1 MADAVQYRI
10 MKEKAT
16 LYEYVYRHLAGDI
29 ERGTLRYGDKLPSMH
44 DLCERYR
51 VGIRT
56 IRDVQKA
63 LKAEGYI
70 VVEERKRAVVVYRP
84 PDGIDDR
91 GIRSLLAR
99 RDAVSD
105 CYRTLELVMPSLF
118 FLSARSCS
126 DEDLHGFA
134 RDAARVESGQRA
146 EDWRLSRSSAVL
158 HGLLEKTGNPLF
170 ASCYASLER
179 MARVPVI
186 AEFDSP
192 FSCRPVAEVDGG
204 VLSWMLASLELRDAD
219 EVQRRFGL
227 MYRGAGACVDAY
239 LDELEAAYP
248 PAAKEGESSSYAWN
262 AKAGLEF
269 VHGQIARRLVER
281 ITRGEFAD
289 GQMLPSIADLSAA
302 YGVSHST
309 VQKAYGMLNAIG
321 IAQTVNGLGT
331 RVHLGSASFPA
342 HWLEDIS
349 FRRDVGTYV
358 HALQMLC
365 AVLPPAL
372 SATAPHIDAVADAV
386 QRVLAGE
393 EGDWAVSKSLLVGF
407 IGCVEPVALRTIL
420 QELNDLLLWGR
431 FFILFAASKASADA
445 LLSLAH
451 AAYGQAC
458 AGDAEGFSR
467 SMTSYYRLMLQAV
480 LAFLEKAGMM
490 EAELV
495 LIP

>member
-1 MADAVQYRI
+1 

-16 LYEYVYRHLAGDI
+16 LFEYVHRHLADDI
-29 ERGTLRYGDKLPSMH
+29 ERGTLRYGDKLPSMR

-56 IRDVQKA
+56 IRDVLGA

-70 VVEERKRAVVVYRP
+70 AVEERKRAVVTYRA
-84 PDGIDDR
+84 PDDEDDR
-91 GIRSLLAR
+91 SLRALLAR
-99 RDAVSD
+99 RDAIAD

-126 DEDLHGFA
+126 DDELSSFV
-134 RDAARVESGQRA
+134 REAARVEQGQRS
-146 EDWRLSRSSAVL
+146 EEWRLARSSTVL

-186 AEFDSP
+186 AGFDSP
-192 FSCRPVAEVDGG
+192 FARSIVEVEGS
-204 VLSWMLASLELRDAD
+204 VLAWMLASLELRDAC
-219 EVQRRFGL
+219 EAQRRFGL
-227 MYRGAGACVDAY
+227 VFRNAGARVAAY
-239 LDELEAAYP
+239 LDELSASCACSTG
-248 PAAKEGESSSYAWN
+248 EGRPSSYAWN

-269 VHGQIARRLVER
+269 VHGRIARTIVER
-281 ITRGEFAD
+281 IAQGEFAD
-289 GQMLPSIADLSAA
+289 GQLLPSIAELSAA

-331 RVHLGSASFPA
+331 RVHLGNASFPA
-342 HWLEDIS
+342 YWLEDLS
-349 FRRDVGTYV
+349 FKRDVGTYV
-358 HALQMLC
+358 HAVQMLC

-372 SATAPHIDAVADAV
+372 DASASRIDDVAAEAE
-386 QRVLAGE
+386 RILACE
-393 EGDWAVSKSLLVGF
+393 EGDWAVSKSLTEGF
-407 IGCVEPVALRTIL
+407 IACVEPVALRTIL

-431 FFILFAASKASADA
+431 FFMLFATSKASADA

-451 AAYGQAC
+451 AALGQAR
-458 AGDAEGFSR
+458 AGDAEGFAR
-467 SMTSYYRLMLQAV
+467 SMAAYYRLMLQSV
-480 LAFLEKAGMM
+480 LAFLERAGMM
-490 EAELV
+490 EADRV